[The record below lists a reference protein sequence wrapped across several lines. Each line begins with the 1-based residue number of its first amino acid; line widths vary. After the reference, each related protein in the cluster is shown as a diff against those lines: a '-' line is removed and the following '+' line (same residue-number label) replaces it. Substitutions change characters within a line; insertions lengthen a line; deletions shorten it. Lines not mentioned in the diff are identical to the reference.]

1 MKYTDKKREKARY
14 DVDYAKKNIKRV
26 PLDMQKDDY
35 DKLQAAASAAGE
47 KVNTYIKRAIFERME
62 REQAQQAAQPE
73 DAQQNSRPSTLDTM
87 RAIAASGRS
96 VADIIREERAA
107 AAAKAEADR
116 AETQRGNIPI
126 SFPDSDDDI
135 DKVDLP
141 F

>member
-1 MKYTDKKREKARY
+1 MSTEAQKRASTNYNRKQDNIMIRPAKEDGAAIRAAAAKAWQSVQAY
-14 DVDYAKKNIKRV
+14 V
-26 PLDMQKDDY
+26 
-35 DKLQAAASAAGE
+35 LQA
-47 KVNTYIKRAIFERME
+47 VRERME

-96 VADIIREERAA
+96 IIREERAA

-116 AETQRGNIPI
+116 EETHRGDIPI

>member
-1 MKYTDKKREKARY
+1 MSTEAQKRASTNYNRKQDNIMIRPAKEDGAAIRAAAAKAGQSVQAY
-14 DVDYAKKNIKRV
+14 V
-26 PLDMQKDDY
+26 
-35 DKLQAAASAAGE
+35 LQA
-47 KVNTYIKRAIFERME
+47 VRERME

-107 AAAKAEADR
+107 AAKAEADR
-116 AETQRGNIPI
+116 EETHRGDIPI

>member
-1 MKYTDKKREKARY
+1 MSTEAQKRASTNYNRKQDNIMIRPAKEEGAAIRAAAAKAGQSVQAY
-14 DVDYAKKNIKRV
+14 V
-26 PLDMQKDDY
+26 
-35 DKLQAAASAAGE
+35 LQA
-47 KVNTYIKRAIFERME
+47 VRERME

-73 DAQQNSRPSTLDTM
+73 DAQQNSRPSTLHTM

>member
-1 MKYTDKKREKARY
+1 MKNADKKREKAKY

-26 PLDMQKDDY
+26 PLDMQKDDF

-116 AETQRGNIPI
+116 EETHRGDIPI

>member
-62 REQAQQAAQPE
+62 REQAHPAAQPE

-107 AAAKAEADR
+107 AAAKAETDR
-116 AETQRGNIPI
+116 EETHRGDIPI

>member
-1 MKYTDKKREKARY
+1 
-14 DVDYAKKNIKRV
+14 
-26 PLDMQKDDY
+26 
-35 DKLQAAASAAGE
+35 
-47 KVNTYIKRAIFERME
+47 ME